1 MPQITLDPAKLPGR
15 SMGLKLIFVCFLA
28 LVMSI
33 PALFVWA
40 LIEDRSR
47 RAQDVTTEV
56 TNLVGGPQTF
66 LGPVLAVPYQA
77 PQPDGKP
84 PRAGAYVVFPV
95 HGEAEVNTRAEE
107 RHRSLF
113 KVPVY
118 QSDIAFNASFEIPAA
133 ASNLPKGV
141 ELDWTRAQL
150 GIAASDARGA
160 HSDITL
166 TADGKSSLLGPANAN
181 LTTVTVNLPNE
192 GYTNLTFFG
201 TRAVTVAEPGGK
213 FDVKVEMKFTGAQRL
228 TFLAFGR
235 TTTVTMKGDWP
246 HPSFNGGVL
255 PVTQNVTPAGFD
267 ATWSV
272 PFIARNVPADGAEDI
287 VDRLGRTA
295 MGVSFV
301 ELADPYQ
308 SVTRSL
314 KYAVLFIGLVFL
326 SYFLF
331 EVTSG
336 RRVHPAQ
343 YILIGVAQLIF
354 YLLLLSIAERI
365 GFDLA
370 FLIAALA
377 TVGLISVYA
386 TWVFESKF
394 YGLRALG
401 LFSALY
407 GLIYLLLRLED
418 EALLVGAIAS
428 FLAIAAV
435 MYLTRRMDWYGTPTV
450 PNSDPA
456 PTVGGGYFSD
466 R

>member
-1 MPQITLDPAKLPGR
+1 
-15 SMGLKLIFVCFLA
+15 MGLKLIVVCFLA

-40 LIEDRSR
+40 LIADRSQ
-47 RAQDVTTEV
+47 RAQDVTNEL

-66 LGPVLAVPYQA
+66 LGPVLAVPYKV
-77 PQPDGKP
+77 PQPEGKP
-84 PRAGAYVVFPV
+84 PKTGAYVVFPA
-95 HGEAEVNTRAEE
+95 HGEAAVNTQAEE

-118 QSDIAFNASFEIPAA
+118 RSEITFNATFEVPAA
-133 ASNLPKGV
+133 ASNLPSGA
-141 ELDWTRAQL
+141 ELDWSHAQL

-166 TADGKSSLLGPANAN
+166 TAGGKASLLGPANAL
-181 LTTVTVNLPNE
+181 LTSLNVNLPN
-192 GYTNLTFFG
+192 GGNTNLTFFG
-201 TRAVTVAEPGGK
+201 TPAAAIAQPGSKFEVTAG
-213 FDVKVEMKFTGAQRL
+213 MKFTGAQRL
-228 TFLAFGR
+228 TFLAFAR
-235 TTTVTMKGDWP
+235 TTSLTMKGDWP
-246 HPSFNGGVL
+246 SPSFNGGVL
-255 PVTQNVTPAGFD
+255 PTTQNVTASGFD

-272 PFIARNVPADGAEDI
+272 PFIARNVPADGAEDLI
-287 VDRLGRTA
+287 ERLGRTA

-331 EVTSG
+331 EISSE

-365 GFDLA
+365 GFDWA
-370 FLIAALA
+370 FLIAAAA
-377 TVGLISVYA
+377 TVGLISAYA
-386 TWVFESKF
+386 GWVFARRK
-394 YGLRALG
+394 YGVRALAA
-401 LFSALY
+401 FSALY
-407 GLIYLLLRLED
+407 GLIYVLLRLED
-418 EALLVGAIAS
+418 QALLVGAIAS
-428 FLAIAAV
+428 FAAISAV
-435 MYLTRRMDWYGTPTV
+435 MYFTRHMDWYSSSAPASTP
-450 PNSDPA
+450 S
-456 PTVGGGYFSD
+456 
-466 R
+466 